1 MSSRLQ
7 ASLPSLSLVI
17 RPQVLPFPLAAL
29 GREFF
34 DGLPRLVKGKSL
46 LMVLRFF
53 LRQWLGSLAQQK
65 VRETV
70 VKAAQ
75 DTVSEAVQGAER
87 EAEDPELRKCDIGVV
102 FALGI
107 EAGGLEDLLTDVVT
121 IRSEGIP
128 VRRGRLG
135 SKRVAIA
142 QSGPG
147 CEAASKATAALIS
160 AHEPDWIFSAGFAG
174 GLDEALKKHDILMAD
189 RVTYHDG
196 QQFSLDLKV
205 DPKALAGTPGVHL
218 GSLLTTDRII
228 RLPKEKRELGEK
240 HKALAV
246 DMETFAVA
254 EACRQDKVPLIGV
267 RIISDAVDDE
277 LPKDLDRLM
286 RQKTAVRKAGAVVG
300 SIMNRP
306 GSVKDMLK
314 LKEDALVA
322 SDKLAKF
329 LKSMVQQ
336 LGPALPSE

>member
-1 MSSRLQ
+1 
-7 ASLPSLSLVI
+7 
-17 RPQVLPFPLAAL
+17 
-29 GREFF
+29 
-34 DGLPRLVKGKSL
+34 
-46 LMVLRFF
+46 MVLRYF
-53 LRQWLGSLAQQK
+53 LRQWLGSLAQRK

-75 DTVSEAVQGAER
+75 DTIHESVKEAEQQ
-87 EAEDPELRKCDIGVV
+87 AEDPEQRKCDVGLV

-107 EAGGLEDLLTDVVT
+107 EAGGFEDLLTDVVT
-121 IRSEGIP
+121 IRGGEN
-128 VRRGRLG
+128 VFRRGRLG
-135 SKRVAIA
+135 SRRVVIA

-147 CEAASKATAALIS
+147 CEAAARATTALIA

-174 GLDEALKKHDILMAD
+174 GLDEKLRKHDILMVN
-189 RVTYHDG
+189 RVVYQDG
-196 QQFSLDLKV
+196 RHFSLDLKV
-205 DPKALAGTPGVHL
+205 DPDALAGTPGIHL

-228 RLPKEKRELGEK
+228 RLPSEKHELGEK
-240 HKALAV
+240 HGALAV

-254 EACRQDKVPLIGV
+254 EACRRDKLPLIGV

-277 LPKDLDRLM
+277 LPADLDRLM

-300 SIMNRP
+300 SILNRP

-329 LKSMVQQ
+329 LESMIRQM
-336 LGPALPSE
+336 GPALEDK